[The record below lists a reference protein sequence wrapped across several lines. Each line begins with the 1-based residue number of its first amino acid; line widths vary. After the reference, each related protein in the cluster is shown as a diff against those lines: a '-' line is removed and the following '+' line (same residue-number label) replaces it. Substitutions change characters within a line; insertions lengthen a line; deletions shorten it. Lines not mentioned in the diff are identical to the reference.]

1 MEMYRTANPGMTVR
15 PASESSE
22 QHFQRR
28 KERKWHSRRGLSSPF
43 SLKSQPFAFLCL
55 LKIHRQHSGT
65 VKPKKDKDEKELLR
79 YAS

>member
-1 MEMYRTANPGMTVR
+1 MRWRVWLGNIMEMYRTANPGMTVR

-28 KERKWHSRRGLSSPF
+28 KSIKWHSRRGLSFVCS
-43 SLKSQPFAFLCL
+43 KSTDN
-55 LKIHRQHSGT
+55 GT

-79 YAS
+79 YASIE